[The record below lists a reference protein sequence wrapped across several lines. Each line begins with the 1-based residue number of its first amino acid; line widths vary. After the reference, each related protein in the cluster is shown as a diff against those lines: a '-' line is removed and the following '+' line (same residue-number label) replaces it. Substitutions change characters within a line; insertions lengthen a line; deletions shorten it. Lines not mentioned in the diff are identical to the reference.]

1 MNEKVEIESTK
12 KNQIET
18 NLEMKSLGAQFGT
31 TEASFTIIIKQMEE
45 GIPVTENTMYIDM
58 LFKKKRKKLKYP

>member
-1 MNEKVEIESTK
+1 MNKKVEIESTK
-12 KNQIET
+12 KNQIEA

-45 GIPVTENTMYIDM
+45 GIPVTENTMHIDI
-58 LFKKKRKKLKYP
+58 LFKKKEKN